1 MVRVLGRQ
9 ARGLLVL
16 LTVVAIAL
24 AACSSSSS
32 GTNGTAAPATGGNVG
47 TAAPATGNSG
57 GGSGLSGA
65 AAQLAAIDSYK
76 FTMTLAGGDWGSM
89 LSALGG
95 AGATGS
101 GAFTIGGTI
110 VVKPDKAADI
120 TMAGIHIIEI
130 GGTDYIDMGTGS
142 FISSPTSSSMVDSF
156 APSAMFSSMIDPSTV
171 SGFTKVGTEQKNGVT
186 ADHYQGSQ
194 AALSDLGSALGV
206 QGATWTADVW
216 IATNG
221 GYPVGMA
228 IIGTAADKSI
238 AYEILFNITNVNDP
252 SNTVTKPTNVAG

>member
-1 MVRVLGRQ
+1 
-9 ARGLLVL
+9 
-16 LTVVAIAL
+16 
-24 AACSSSSS
+24 
-32 GTNGTAAPATGGNVG
+32 
-47 TAAPATGNSG
+47 
-57 GGSGLSGA
+57 
-65 AAQLAAIDSYK
+65 
-76 FTMTLAGGDWGSM
+76 MTLAGGDWGSM